1 MADSPRQLLK
11 ILIGVAWI
19 DGKIQAAERKHLFQ
33 VAAEQGLAADPEI
46 IVLLNNLGVVA
57 VDPAD
62 CQEWIKDFLGDQ
74 PSTDNYQQLLDA
86 LSGIV
91 YSDDDVATAEAQLL
105 MKLQQIDP
113 QQQPDDLSVG
123 HSLLSRLRTAYQR
136 FARS

>member
-1 MADSPRQLLK
+1 MVDSRRQLLK

-19 DGKIQAAERKHLFQ
+19 DGEVQDAERKYLLQ
-33 VAAEQGLAADPEI
+33 VAVEQGLEADPEI
-46 IVLLNNLGVVA
+46 SILLNNLGVVA
-57 VDPAD
+57 LEPAD
-62 CQEWIKDFLGDQ
+62 CQEWIKDFLGDH
-74 PSTDNYQQLLDA
+74 PSADNYQQLLDA

-105 MKLQQIDP
+105 MELQQIDP
-113 QQQPDDLSVG
+113 QQQPDNLSVR

>member
-1 MADSPRQLLK
+1 MADPRKQLLK

-19 DGKIQAAERKHLFQ
+19 DGEVQDAERKYLLQ
-33 VAAEQGLAADPEI
+33 VAAEQELEADPEI
-46 IVLLNNLGVVA
+46 SILLKNLGLVA
-57 VDPAD
+57 VEPAD

-74 PSTDNYQQLLDA
+74 PSADNYQQLLDA

-105 MKLQQIDP
+105 MELQQIDP
-113 QQQPDDLSVG
+113 QQQPDNLSVG